1 MISAFAGLVALGIGL
16 PHLMDLRRVAPAV
29 AIALWVSSLA
39 LRALTAC
46 FAVLFLALYVP
57 RTAVFSDI
65 THWCWQTGLPL
76 LATHL
81 GLDGHRLGTAAV
93 ILPPFALAASVLWAA
108 FAITRAARSLRRLLN
123 RHAIG
128 VGPQDSLIIG
138 GREVVLAAAG
148 IVRPRLVV
156 SAGALTT
163 LDDDELAAGLA
174 HERGHIRHFHRFVL
188 VFCQICRALG
198 GVLPGTKR
206 AATELQFH
214 LERDADRFATRH
226 NDRLALASAICKA
239 TTNGFQGVTVL
250 SLRGYGV
257 TERLRQL
264 LEDQPAR
271 PGPAHAAALSA
282 TALSMLVFT
291 LALATL
297 LPATAV
303 AEAHHLPAGARHCAA

>member
-1 MISAFAGLVALGIGL
+1 MTYALAALVVLGVAL
-16 PHLMDLRRVAPAV
+16 PHLIDLRRSAPAI
-29 AIALWVSSLA
+29 AITLWVSSLA
-39 LRALTAC
+39 LRALTVC
-46 FAVLFLALYVP
+46 FAVLYLALYVP
-57 RTAVFSDI
+57 RTAVYSAI
-65 THWCWQTGLPL
+65 THWCWYTALPL

-93 ILPPFALAASVLWAA
+93 ILPPLALAASVFSAA

-138 GREVVLAAAG
+138 GPEVMLAAAG
-148 IVRPRLVV
+148 LVRPRLVV
-156 SAGALTT
+156 SAGALTA

-174 HERGHIRHFHRFVL
+174 HERGHIRHFHRFVV

-198 GVLPGTKR
+198 GVMPGTTR
-206 AATELQFH
+206 AVIELQFH

-239 TTNGFQGVTVL
+239 TTNGPQSVAVL

-257 TERLRQL
+257 TERVRQL
-264 LEDQPAR
+264 LEDQASR
-271 PGPAHAAALSA
+271 PRRAHAAALSA
-282 TALSMLVFT
+282 TALSMLALT

-297 LPATAV
+297 LPATAL
-303 AEAHHLPAGARHCAA
+303 AEAHHLPAGVRHCAT

>member
-1 MISAFAGLVALGIGL
+1 MSYTLAAFVVLGIAL
-16 PHLMDLRRVAPAV
+16 PHVIELRRAVPAI

-46 FAVLFLALYVP
+46 FAVLYLALYLP
-57 RTAVFSDI
+57 RSDVFSAI
-65 THWCWQTGLPL
+65 THWCWHTVLPL
-76 LATHL
+76 IATHL
-81 GLDGHRLGTAAV
+81 GLDGHRLGAAAV
-93 ILPPFALAASVLWAA
+93 ILPPLVLAASALSAA
-108 FAITRAARSLRRLLN
+108 FAITRAARSLRRWLN
-123 RHAIG
+123 RQAIG
-128 VGPQDSLIIG
+128 VGPRDSLIIG
-138 GREVVLAAAG
+138 GPEVLLAAAG

-163 LDDDELAAGLA
+163 LDDEELAAGLE

-198 GVLPGTKR
+198 GMLPGTKR
-206 AATELQFH
+206 AAVELQFH

-239 TTNGFQGVTVL
+239 TTNGPESVAVS

-257 TERLRQL
+257 TERVRQL
-264 LEDQPAR
+264 LEDHPPR
-271 PGPAHAAALSA
+271 PRFAGVAALSA
-282 TALSMLVFT
+282 AALTMLTLT

-297 LPATAV
+297 LPATAL
-303 AEAHHLPAGARHCAA
+303 AEAHHLPAARGHCAT